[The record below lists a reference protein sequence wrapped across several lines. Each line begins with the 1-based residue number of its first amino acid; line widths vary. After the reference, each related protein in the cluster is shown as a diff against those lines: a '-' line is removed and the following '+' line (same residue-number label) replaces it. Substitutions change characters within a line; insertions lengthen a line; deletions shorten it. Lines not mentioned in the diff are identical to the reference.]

1 MNRLLKRLLL
11 LIFFFNVECSDN
23 VKGITQLLSNVSI
36 KSPQYFYISHLKCFC
51 QPEDVKNKQHH
62 SQKLLIFFILKCCLL
77 KKQLPISNNK
87 ISFSFFIQETYKTD
101 ESTKDFVTL
110 LPRICT
116 ISHQLHFVLSMNIL
130 ALLGFSFNNAND
142 YLFYYFIIIVYYYA
156 HLIQKCLQRINP

>member
-1 MNRLLKRLLL
+1 MLNA
-11 LIFFFNVECSDN
+11 LIMYI
-23 VKGITQLLSNVSI
+23 KGITQLLSNVSI

-130 ALLGFSFNNAND
+130 AGTTWFFIQQCKRLFILLLLLN
-142 YLFYYFIIIVYYYA
+142 IT
-156 HLIQKCLQRINP
+156 LI